1 MKQPPARG
9 ELWFA
14 ELDPVRGREQ
24 AGTRPALVI
33 SVNPFNQSGAE
44 LAIVIPLTSKDK
56 QIRTHVPIEPS
67 DGGVRVR
74 SFVKC
79 EDVRSIAQERFE
91 RRIGSV
97 GPAVLSEVEKRLRL
111 LMGL

>member
-1 MKQPPARG
+1 MRQSPTRG
-9 ELWFA
+9 ELWFVD
-14 ELDPVRGREQ
+14 LDPVRGREQ
-24 AGTRPALVI
+24 AGVRPTLVI
-33 SVNPFNQSGAE
+33 SVNLFNQSGAE
-44 LAIVIPLTSKDK
+44 LSIIIPLTSKDK

-67 DGGVRVR
+67 DGGVRIR

-97 GPAVLSEVEKRLRL
+97 NPAVLLEVEKRLRL